1 MPWFDLSEPELQDYR
16 ITTPEP
22 DDLDGF
28 WAARLAEAADA
39 AAPPTLTRHA
49 EDAYGAVAV
58 YDVEFSGARGDRIR
72 GWFLQPPGA
81 RDVPV
86 VVTFIG
92 YGGGRGLP
100 VEHLAL
106 PAIGIASFVMDTRGQ
121 GGGWTTGA
129 TGDPGRSSDGPEY
142 PGVMTRGIT
151 SPESYYYTRLMT
163 DAARAVQ
170 VAAELDGIDPNRL
183 GVQGTSQGG
192 GLALAAAA
200 LQPDH
205 VKVCH
210 ADVPFLC
217 DLQRAVGLTGEFPY
231 REVANFLSQQ
241 VDLAERALDTLRYV
255 DCALLARRIRA
266 TTLLSVGLMD
276 EICPPSTVYAAYHEI
291 DAPKDIAVH
300 AFGGHAVP
308 GAHQE
313 RRLRHLRATL

>member
-1 MPWFDLSEPELQDYR
+1 MPWFDLSEPELRDYR
-16 ITTPEP
+16 TSTREP
-22 DDLDGF
+22 DDLDAF
-28 WAARLAEAADA
+28 WAARLAEATEA

-49 EDAYGAVAV
+49 EDAYGAVRV
-58 YDVEFSGARGDRIR
+58 HDVEFSGARGDRIR

-121 GGGWTTGA
+121 GGGWTVGA
-129 TGDPGRSSDGPEY
+129 TGDPGRDTDGPEY

-151 SPESYYYTRLMT
+151 SPETYYYTRLMT
-163 DAARAVQ
+163 DAARAVE
-170 VAAELDGIDPNRL
+170 VAAGLDGVDPSRI
-183 GVQGTSQGG
+183 GVQGASQGG

-200 LQPDH
+200 LRSDL
-205 VKVCH
+205 VSVCH

-241 VDLAERALDTLRYV
+241 VDLAEQALDTLRYV

-266 TTLLSVGLMD
+266 TTLMSVGLMD
-276 EICPPSTVYAAYHEI
+276 EICPPSTVFAAYHEI

-300 AFGGHAVP
+300 AFGGHSVP

>member
-1 MPWFDLSEPELQDYR
+1 MPWFDLSEAELQDYR
-16 ITTPEP
+16 TSTAEP

-39 AAPPTLTRHA
+39 ARPPTLTPHA
-49 EDAYGAVAV
+49 EDAYGAVRV

-92 YGGGRGLP
+92 YGGGRGIP

-106 PAIGIASFVMDTRGQ
+106 PAIGIATLVMDTRGQ
-121 GGGWTTGA
+121 GGGWTVGA
-129 TGDPGRSSDGPEY
+129 TGDPGREYDGPEH
-142 PGVMTRGIT
+142 PGVMTRGILR
-151 SPESYYYTRLMT
+151 PESYYYTRLMT

-170 VAAELDGIDPNRL
+170 VAAELDGVDPSRL

-200 LQPDH
+200 LQPDL
-205 VKVCH
+205 VSVCH

-217 DLQRAVGLTGEFPY
+217 DIQRAIGLTGEFPY
-231 REVANFLSQQ
+231 REVADFLSQQ
-241 VDLAERALDTLRYV
+241 VDLADQALDTLRYV

-266 TTLLSVGLMD
+266 TTMMSVGLMD
-276 EICPPSTVYAAYHEI
+276 EICPPSTVFAAYHEI
-291 DAPKDIAVH
+291 DAPKDLVVH
-300 AFGGHAVP
+300 RFGSHSVP
-308 GAHQE
+308 SAHHE

>member
-1 MPWFDLSEPELQDYR
+1 MPWFDLSEAELRDYR
-16 ITTPEP
+16 ISTPEP
-22 DDLDGF
+22 DDLDAF
-28 WAARLAEAADA
+28 WADRLAEAAA
-39 AAPPTLTRHA
+39 AATPPTLTRHA
-49 EDAYGAVAV
+49 EDAYGAVRV
-58 YDVEFSGARGDRIR
+58 HDVEFSGARGDRIR

-106 PAIGIASFVMDTRGQ
+106 PAIGIAAFVMDTRGQ
-121 GGGWTTGA
+121 GGGWTVGV
-129 TGDPGRSSDGPEY
+129 TGDPGRATDGPEY

-151 SPESYYYTRLMT
+151 SPETYYYTRLMT

-170 VAAELDGIDPNRL
+170 VAAGLDGVDPSRI
-183 GVQGTSQGG
+183 GVQGISQGG

-200 LQPDH
+200 LQPDL
-205 VKVCH
+205 VSVCQ

-266 TTLLSVGLMD
+266 TTLMSVGLMD
-276 EICPPSTVYAAYHEI
+276 EICPPSTVFAAYHEI
-291 DAPKDIAVH
+291 SAPKEIVVH
-300 AFGGHAVP
+300 AFGSHDVP
-308 GAHQE
+308 GSQLE